1 MVHSGRV
8 ALRARQ
14 ESDVAVLHAELY
26 EDVEMRSRADS
37 RPWRPVPAGSSESP
51 FAVADPSDDEAVF
64 SVVEVADGSPAGGSP
79 TGGEVAAGELAGEA
93 LLWSIDTHNRSAH
106 IGVSLRPAYRG
117 RGLGTDVVRALCGYG
132 FRVRGLH
139 RLQIETLTD
148 NVAMVRAA
156 IRAGFTREGTLRRSA
171 WVDGGFLDEAVLGLL
186 VSEWDMAVG
195 GSVLDRSPS

>member
-14 ESDVAVLHAELY
+14 EADVAVLHAELY

-51 FAVADPSDDEAVF
+51 FAVADPTDDEAVF
-64 SVVEVADGSPAGGSP
+64 SVVEVADGSP
-79 TGGEVAAGELAGEA
+79 TGGELAGEA

-195 GSVLDRSPS
+195 GSVPGRLPS